1 MSLSNYFEQGLSYEV
16 YRKGHVT
23 KITQEKTL
31 PAALQDHYLH
41 YIELNLHRTERIEK
55 TFTPSEE
62 MMRSMAKL
70 TQPLRWL
77 ILSEYWCGD
86 AAQNVP
92 ALASIAKASEGRITL
107 RLLYRDHYLDLMDAF
122 LTNGTRSIPKVIQMD
137 ESGNVLST
145 WGPRPAAA
153 QQLVKELKA
162 NPQTADTYAEQL
174 HLWYARNRSA
184 DLQQEI
190 ISLLGTAK

>member
-16 YRKGHVT
+16 YREGHVA

-31 PAALQDHYLH
+31 PAAQQDHYLH

-92 ALASIAKASEGRITL
+92 ALASIARASEGRITL
-107 RLLYRDHYLDLMDAF
+107 RLLYRDQYLDLMDAF
-122 LTNGTRSIPKVIQMD
+122 LTNGTRSIPKVIQTD

-153 QQLVKELKA
+153 QQLVKELKS

>member
-41 YIELNLHRTERIEK
+41 YIELNLHRMERIEK

-62 MMRSMAKL
+62 MMRSMANL

-107 RLLYRDHYLDLMDAF
+107 RLLYRDQYLDLMDAF

-174 HLWYARNRSA
+174 HLWYARNRNA